1 MDLESISNIAS
12 LLANLVTPVAGIIL
26 AIFGWKKTGE
36 IDLRKTMEHAE
47 DVIEIVQKLI
57 KAAELVGV
65 KIKVASLGGGSFLEK
80 IVGLIGGGTDAT
92 AFSKSNIKASSITA
106 LNLLK
111 IVSFY
116 HQETDTPDKI
126 EKGVL
131 ENTLKICIGYLLSE
145 SKKD

>member
-57 KAAELVGV
+57 KEGTETQEAISAGV
-65 KIKVASLGGGSFLEK
+65 EAIEK
-80 IVGLIGGGTDAT
+80 IRGHKISPKLRRKAEFRIKTLL
-92 AFSKSNIKASSITA
+92 SNIVGK
-106 LNLLK
+106 
-111 IVSFY
+111 
-116 HQETDTPDKI
+116 
-126 EKGVL
+126 
-131 ENTLKICIGYLLSE
+131 
-145 SKKD
+145 